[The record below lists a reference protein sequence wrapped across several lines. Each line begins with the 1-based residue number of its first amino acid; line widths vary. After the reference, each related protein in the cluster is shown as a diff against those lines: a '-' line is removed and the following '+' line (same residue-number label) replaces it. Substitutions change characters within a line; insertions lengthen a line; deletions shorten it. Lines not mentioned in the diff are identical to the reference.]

1 MSSAKIVVGVC
12 VGAVGALLPS
22 IAAAAPITVSNA
34 YHYLDNRGPSNTG
47 LNSGVRTVFGA
58 LTVQP
63 NGNGGTFGSATNPNY
78 QGGAP
83 VPLFFQSQIVGSD
96 EFAATLP
103 AASAPLTPWT
113 LSFANGPDLQQ
124 AVTPDLVG
132 ASLMGFARNVAVSGT
147 STPTLSWQAAAGQ
160 SYDAVRLNF
169 YNLDQRVNGLATLFR
184 SVNLQSAAAS
194 AFTIPAAWGLQVG
207 TGYSVEI
214 SLIETRDGTGSLT
227 QSNLL
232 SRSRSFFDFSLLTTA
247 VPGPVYLP
255 TVVPATTN
263 SPYQFTFNISGVSND
278 TTTFIDPEIAVGY
291 DYAIGAGDPNF
302 SAFELPDVGD
312 GLFDLYLWDGT
323 AWMFSQVVQAGDL
336 VQFGGAGVSQF
347 RILGIETS
355 AGLDPADGTA
365 FVTGLRFVSNGDFT
379 GTMTPIVVEIPEPG
393 TLMLTFGAL
402 AAMCVRG
409 SRRSSFT
416 PQPQQG

>member
-1 MSSAKIVVGVC
+1 M
-12 VGAVGALLPS
+12 LPML
-22 IAAAAPITVSNA
+22 AAAAPITVSNA

-47 LNSGVRTVFGA
+47 LTSGVRTVFGA

-63 NGNGGTFGSATNPNY
+63 NGNSGTGGIATNPNY
-78 QGGAP
+78 QGGSP
-83 VPLFFQSQIVGSD
+83 LPLFFQSQIIGSN
-96 EFAATLP
+96 EFATTLP
-103 AASAPLTPWT
+103 AAIAPKTPWT
-113 LSFANGPDLQQ
+113 LSFANGSDLQQ
-124 AVTPDLVG
+124 AMTPDLVG

-184 SVNLQSAAAS
+184 TANLQSAAAS
-194 AFTIPAAWGLQVG
+194 DFTIPAAWGLQAG
-207 TGYSVEI
+207 TNYSVEI
-214 SLIETRDGTGSLT
+214 SLIETRDGTGSLA

-255 TVVPATTN
+255 TVVPATAST
-263 SPYQFTFNISGVSND
+263 PYQFTFNISGVSND
-278 TTTFIDPEIAVGY
+278 TTTFIDPVIAVGY
-291 DYAIGAGDPNF
+291 DYAIGVGDPNF

-323 AWMFSQVVQAGDL
+323 DWMFSQAVQAGEL
-336 VQFGGAGVSQF
+336 VQFGGTGVSEF

-355 AGLDPADGTA
+355 AGLDPTDGTA
-365 FVTGLRFVSNGDFT
+365 FVTGLRFVSTGNFT
-379 GTMTPIVVEIPEPG
+379 GTMTPVVAEIPEPG
-393 TLMLTFGAL
+393 TLLLSLGAM
-402 AAMCVRG
+402 AAMLVRG
-409 SRRSSFT
+409 SRRSSFL
-416 PQPQQG
+416 PPPHQG